1 MIQERHMI
9 EMEKNV
15 NFYWLMFHFIQFV
28 TGIMRYAPDEILILL
43 TRKNLLLSQA
53 TSKIYYYL
61 NSSDGNVHFQF
72 QKIHPIKNYFI
83 NLLHDMPVQ
92 GGIKKKK
99 T

>member
-1 MIQERHMI
+1 
-9 EMEKNV
+9 
-15 NFYWLMFHFIQFV
+15 
-28 TGIMRYAPDEILILL
+28 MRYAPDEILILL

-92 GGIKKKK
+92 GGTKKKRPRVGFLSNQH